1 MQILGPV
8 KVELGRNEMNLL
20 RKISFSLER
29 LSLPA
34 AVITEFTEC
43 PEEHLTH
50 SEDTLFKVQA
60 AIMSCDLGEDDVR
73 DVINAIHNAGILFRE
88 RSD

>member
-1 MQILGPV
+1 M
-8 KVELGRNEMNLL
+8 RNKKKLAKALDEAFWVGYNVGWDA
-20 RKISFSLER
+20 RHE
-29 LSLPA
+29 P
-34 AVITEFTEC
+34 TEC

-73 DVINAIHNAGILFRE
+73 DVINAMHNAGILFRE